1 MPEYLSPGVYIEE
14 TSYRGKPIEG
24 VSTSTA
30 GVVGRTKKGPEGR
43 PTLITSYAQ
52 FEREFGSA
60 YSVPEQRGEYLGHA
74 VQGFFENGGRRVY
87 VVRVLGDGAQ
97 SASAETFHG
106 PIFNLPPGATIRGPT
121 DNLRLDNLQQ
131 IAASPATT
139 LRIFVR
145 ETATSPFV
153 SRHVSAVSGYDSMR
167 GTVTL
172 AAGLPAGL
180 TLTADNCYVVI
191 NGQAPVSTSGVRA
204 TVHAR
209 SRGAGGNQLSLRFRP
224 ADRPPVRF
232 AVGSYDRVQP
242 QIASFTTASPG
253 PDASD
258 TVALGNEAMRMVL
271 PGDTVG
277 LRGGTGAD
285 EEHMVQTIGDATLTI
300 AIVDTVSG
308 PVTGSDL
315 ELVERDGALATAVGL
330 PATSVTLTGATTS
343 LTVPHE
349 LAARLHPGDVVR
361 LLPDDVRF
369 TVDAVDFA
377 DTLTLASTTTG
388 NFSSG
393 SLHLL
398 TTPGR
403 LLVSSTTGL
412 AAPNR
417 ASDGAEPIVVN
428 DAGSTT
434 ATTIELVDTST
445 NVVWVSNP
453 IEQWRNFEALAVAS
467 DGDPRLAL
475 RSVAGFYT
483 GAIIEID
490 TGERRIYDV
499 VSSIDAGS
507 RTIELASGGLSL
519 GAGQSIELASNP
531 DDRRA
536 FVRILELDVEV
547 LENGVT
553 VESFAGL
560 TWNSDASADSFSRY
574 WVARIN
580 DADTGSRLVEVTTA
594 PTSAPP
600 DPSGRPSTVNGFAL
614 ALGSGDDGA
623 PPEAHHFIGSDGGPG
638 RRTGIEALKE
648 RDDISIVA
656 APGIVDEA
664 VQAALITHAELMRY
678 RIAVLDGYKNQP
690 DPTELQAHRNNYD
703 SKYAAYYAPWLTVL
717 DRSSGR
723 RLVVPPS
730 GHVMGIYARVDNTRG
745 VHKAPA
751 NEIVRSIIDV
761 ELPFTNGE
769 QDVLNPAGINLI
781 REFPGRGIRV
791 WGARTIS
798 SDSEWKYVNVRR
810 LFNFLEHSIDRGTQ
824 WVVFEP
830 NNQALWDRVR
840 ETIESFLFGVW
851 KSGALF
857 GGTPEEAYFV
867 RVDHSTMSQDDIDN
881 GRLVAHIGIAP
892 TMPAEFV
899 IFRIGQF
906 TASANG

>member
-52 FEREFGSA
+52 FQREFGSA
-60 YSVPEQRGEYLGHA
+60 YSTPEHLGEYLGHA
-74 VQGFFENGGRRVY
+74 MQGFFENGGRRVY

-97 SASAETFHG
+97 AATTDTFHG
-106 PIFNLPPGATIRGPT
+106 SIYNLPAGTTIRGPT
-121 DNLRLDNLQQ
+121 QILKLDSLHQ
-131 IAASPATT
+131 ITTTPTTT

-145 ETATSPFV
+145 ETAASPFV
-153 SRHVSAVSGYDSMR
+153 SRHVSTVAGYDTMR

-172 AAGLPAGL
+172 STGLPAGL
-180 TLTADNCYVVI
+180 TLTSDNCYVVI
-191 NGQAPVSTSGVRA
+191 DGQPPASTAGVRA
-204 TVHAR
+204 TIHAR
-209 SRGAGGNQLSLRFRP
+209 SRGAGGNQLAIRFRP

-232 AVGSYDRVQP
+232 AVHSYDRLQP
-242 QIASFTTASPG
+242 ELFSFTAADPG
-253 PDASD
+253 PNASSTVALPNEVMRRVQRTD
-258 TVALGNEAMRMVL
+258 TVA
-271 PGDTVG
+271 

-285 EEHMVQTIGDATLTI
+285 ETRTVQAIGTATL
-300 AIVDTVSG
+300 AISGVSG
-308 PVTGSDL
+308 PGSGTAL
-315 ELVERDGALATAVGL
+315 ELFERDGALATPVAL
-330 PATSVTLTGATTS
+330 PTLPSSVNVVAATTS

-349 LAARLHPGDVVR
+349 VAAMLHTGDIVR
-361 LLPDDVRF
+361 LGGAVTF
-369 TVDAVDFA
+369 TVDSVDFA
-377 DTLTLASTTTG
+377 DTLTLSSATAGDFST
-388 NFSSG
+388 G
-393 SLHLL
+393 SIHLI

-403 LLVSSTTGL
+403 LLVRSVTGL

-417 ASDGAEPIVVN
+417 DSDGAEPIVVH
-428 DAGSTT
+428 DVGSST
-434 ATTIELVDTST
+434 ATTIRLVDTIH
-445 NVVWVSNP
+445 NVVWVADP
-453 IEQWRNFEALAVAS
+453 GIAEWRSFELLAVATH
-467 DGDPRLAL
+467 GDTRLAL
-475 RSVAGFYT
+475 RSVAGFYS
-483 GAIIEID
+483 GAIVEID
-490 TGERRIYDV
+490 TGSRRSYDV
-499 VSSIDAGS
+499 VSSIDAAS
-507 RTIELASGGLSL
+507 RTIELVAGLNL
-519 GAGQSIELASNP
+519 GGAGQTIELATNP

-536 FVRILELDVEV
+536 YVRILELDVDV
-547 LENGVT
+547 LEGGVT
-553 VESFAGL
+553 AESFTGL
-560 TWNSDASADSFSRY
+560 SWNRDPSADSFARY

-580 DADTGSRLVEVTTA
+580 DEDIGSRLIEITTA
-594 PTSAPP
+594 PTSATA
-600 DPSGRPSTVNGFAL
+600 DPVGRPATADGFPL
-614 ALGSGDDGA
+614 ALENGDDGGD
-623 PPEAHHFIGSDGGPG
+623 PEAHHFMGTDGGAG
-638 RRTGIEALKE
+638 KRTGIEALKE

-656 APGIVDEA
+656 APGIVDEG
-664 VQAALITHAELMRY
+664 VQASLITHAELMRY
-678 RIAVLDGYKNQP
+678 RVAVLDGYKNQP

-751 NEIVRSIIDV
+751 NEIVRSVIDV
-761 ELPFTNGE
+761 ELPFTTGE
-769 QDVLNPAGINLI
+769 QDVLNPVGVNLI

-798 SDSEWKYVNVRR
+798 SDSEWKYLNVRR

-840 ETIESFLFGVW
+840 ETIESFLFGIW

-867 RVDHSTMSQDDIDN
+867 RIDHSTMTQDDIDN
-881 GRLVAHIGIAP
+881 GRLVAQIGIAP

-906 TASANG
+906 TASAKG